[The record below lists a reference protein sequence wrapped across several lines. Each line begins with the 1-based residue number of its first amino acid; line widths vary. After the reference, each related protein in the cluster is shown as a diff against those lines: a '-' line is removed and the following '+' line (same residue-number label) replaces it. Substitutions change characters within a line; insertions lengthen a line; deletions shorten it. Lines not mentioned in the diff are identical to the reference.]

1 MTTHVFVDESKRS
14 DYLLAAAALSSTHAR
29 TARGLVRGLLL
40 AGQRRV
46 HMVKER
52 PARQRT
58 ILSTLS
64 ASGARVVI
72 YRAARGTRPRSRPR
86 PAPRCL
92 ERLVADHS
100 GADDTHLVIE
110 LDETLLA
117 RDRSVLYATSRRE
130 GCADRLRYRHERAS
144 TEPLLSVPDAV
155 AWAWS
160 QGGDWRRRTNGVVAA
175 VIDV

>member
-72 YRAARGTRPRSRPR
+72 YPVRHAAPVPTTTGAGGAWNASWPTTRAPTTR
-86 PAPRCL
+86 
-92 ERLVADHS
+92 
-100 GADDTHLVIE
+100 
-110 LDETLLA
+110 
-117 RDRSVLYATSRRE
+117 TS
-130 GCADRLRYRHERAS
+130 
-144 TEPLLSVPDAV
+144 
-155 AWAWS
+155 
-160 QGGDWRRRTNGVVAA
+160 
-175 VIDV
+175 

>member
-72 YRAARGTRPRSRPR
+72 YRAARGPGPDHDRRR
-86 PAPRCL
+86 RCL